1 MALPINKQTALIKI
15 FFFFFERMGEVKEI
29 INIFGGAEGTAGGSF
44 FRELIRVAVFI
55 RRVGALGGGGRKK
68 RSLQTF
74 LLIMYYSCPS

>member
-1 MALPINKQTALIKI
+1 
-15 FFFFFERMGEVKEI
+15 MGEVKEI
-29 INIFGGAEGTAGGSF
+29 INIFGGAAEGTAGGSF

-55 RRVGALGGGGRKK
+55 RRAGALGGEKKK